1 MNKFYKR
8 VLRIFIV
15 LIVLLII
22 SGGSAYA
29 IFEKINPDFEDI
41 SAKEMHKVLKENR
54 EYAISQAKD
63 KGEYKCCIYPDCT
76 MCYDSANKWNYD
88 QAGKCF
94 CDEFI
99 ARGEEPC
106 PQCKKGLEC
115 VSGTKHGTEKDAFC
129 DFDLNQ
135 AG

>member
-8 VLRIFIV
+8 VLKLLVLSFV
-15 LIVLLII
+15 LIVI
-22 SGGSAYA
+22 SGASVYVVFAKLNPEFENLSA
-29 IFEKINPDFEDI
+29 E
-41 SAKEMHKVLKENR
+41 EMHKVLKENR
-54 EYAISQAKD
+54 EYAISLAKD
-63 KGEYKCCIYPDCT
+63 NGDYKCCIHPDCT

-115 VSGTKHGTEKDAFC
+115 VSGTKHGTETEAFC
-129 DFDLNQ
+129 DFDLKQ
-135 AG
+135 SG